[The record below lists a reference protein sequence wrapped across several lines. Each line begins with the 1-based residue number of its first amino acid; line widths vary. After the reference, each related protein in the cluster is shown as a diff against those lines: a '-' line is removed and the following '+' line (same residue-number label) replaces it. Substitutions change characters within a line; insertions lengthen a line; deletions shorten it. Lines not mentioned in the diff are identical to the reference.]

1 MMKTKYPAKITEWGL
16 LMFAATIGISH
27 VPAQFGIAFAF
38 LGWLLEGIVNK
49 NWQIR
54 KDWFVVVLGAY
65 LAWNALSSALS
76 PRPVHSL
83 MALVDNEWPALLMLM
98 MFWTIHES
106 KTLGRLITAFLVS
119 SSIAMVYAVWQSF
132 YGIELYRNMLLDP
145 MERFYRSVG
154 FYGFYLTFAAYAM
167 TVCCVSTAFILES
180 KSPTRWRWL
189 VVPIVSFVAV
199 ILTFARS
206 IWLSFAGIL
215 PLLGLLSGKK
225 RDLAIAAGSVIV
237 FVTAIAIVPALR
249 HRAVSV
255 FDSGQ
260 NATRINLWNTALN
273 MSKDFRVI
281 GIGEDNFD
289 FYFEKYK
296 VEGFYDTTVHAHN
309 DYLTVLVSSG
319 IPGLVLFLTLW
330 GIALKKGI
338 QTRRASKDEVVRAAA
353 LGGVLSLGGLLIG
366 ALFQNYYGTFVN
378 CLGWWFMTGLVFS
391 AFGIQQ
397 DADRAN
403 PR

>member
-1 MMKTKYPAKITEWGL
+1 MKAKYPARTTEFGL
-16 LMFAATIGISH
+16 LLFAATIGISH
-27 VPAQFGIAFAF
+27 VPAQFGIGFAF
-38 LGWLLEGIVNK
+38 LGWLLEGVVNK

-54 KDWFVVVLGAY
+54 KDWFVIVLGAY
-65 LAWNALSSALS
+65 VAWNVLSSALS

-83 MALVDNEWPALLMLM
+83 MAVVDNEWPALLMLM
-98 MFWTIHES
+98 MFWTVRES
-106 KTLGRLITAFLVS
+106 KTLNRLMEAFLIS
-119 SSIAMVYAVWQSF
+119 SSVAMAYAIWQSF

-167 TVCCVSTAFILES
+167 TVCFVSTAFILES
-180 KSPTRWRWL
+180 RSPNRWRWL
-189 VVPIVSFVAV
+189 IVPIVSFVAV

-215 PLLGLLSGKK
+215 PLLGFLRGRKK
-225 RDLAIAAGSVIV
+225 DIIMTAVAVAAIAV
-237 FVTAIAIVPALR
+237 AIATVPALR
-249 HRAVSV
+249 HRAVSII
-255 FDSGQ
+255 DPGQ

-273 MSKDFRVI
+273 MSRDFRIV

-289 FYFEKYK
+289 YYFERYK

-319 IPGLVLFLTLW
+319 IPGLMLFLTLW
-330 GIALKKGI
+330 GITLKKGI
-338 QTRRASKDEVVRAAA
+338 EAWRASKNEVVRAAA
-353 LGGVLSLGGLLIG
+353 LGGALSLGGLLIG
-366 ALFQNYYGTFVN
+366 AFFQNYYGTFVN

-391 AFGIQQ
+391 AFGIQH
-397 DADRAN
+397 DVERLD
-403 PR
+403 PK